1 MLCGFEIR
9 SKGVC
14 LSFYWGDYKSPGFNR
29 SNLFLRRIANPPGRL
44 AESIIIITIMKI
56 YPQNYGKVDID
67 S

>member
-9 SKGVC
+9 SEGVC

-44 AESIIIITIMKI
+44 AGSIIIITIMKI

>member
-29 SNLFLRRIANPPGRL
+29 SNLFLRRIENPPGRL
-44 AESIIIITIMKI
+44 AGSIIIITIMKI